1 MASTLAIGHRVHAT
15 TRPTQP
21 TPPTHPRRSRSE
33 AIAILTSRLA
43 NNPAPLTSPAPAT
56 RDRQPTSTA
65 TASGSTVF
73 RAGDRTITFDAS
85 VSAIQR
91 SEILKSL
98 TRSRRRTP
106 GSRGETMVT
115 PGASVEAGR
124 L

>member
-1 MASTLAIGHRVHAT
+1 MASQISIGHRVY
-15 TRPTQP
+15 PDP
-21 TPPTHPRRSRSE
+21 TPAHPRRSRAE
-33 AIAILTSRLA
+33 AIGILASRLA
-43 NNPAPLTSPAPAT
+43 RNPAPRTSPPPA
-56 RDRQPTSTA
+56 TSTA
-65 TASGSTVF
+65 TASGTTVF

-98 TRSRRRTP
+98 TRYRRRTP